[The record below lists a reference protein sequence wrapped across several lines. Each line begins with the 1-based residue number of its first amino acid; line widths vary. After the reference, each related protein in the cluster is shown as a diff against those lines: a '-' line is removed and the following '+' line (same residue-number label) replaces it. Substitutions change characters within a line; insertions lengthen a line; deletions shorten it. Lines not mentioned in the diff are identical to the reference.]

1 MSETRITDL
10 VAPEAIEKIK
20 ELSGEMQNLL
30 VIYTSVAK
38 DLAKG
43 VDVNIRVVGDIDRL
57 ETFLVEKSKQ
67 AADVNRRLNDVITEQ
82 KQVISDTTNTISR
95 QLMEQ
100 ERLNKSHRDSYAENE
115 KAKRLLEQFHDTY
128 DGQLQRLIQIE
139 RELGKNKEAQKE
151 STKALKEGKMTS
163 DEYVAAQQKLIAVS
177 RQLKQEKAMLNQ
189 LLTAEEKANLSVEN
203 SYAHM
208 SQQLELL
215 KKAYKQLSAE
225 GRDSDYGKELEKR
238 YRISMHI

>member
-139 RELGKNKEAQKE
+139 RELGKNKV
-151 STKALKEGKMTS
+151 L
-163 DEYVAAQQKLIAVS
+163 S
-177 RQLKQEKAMLNQ
+177 RC
-189 LLTAEEKANLSVEN
+189 
-203 SYAHM
+203 
-208 SQQLELL
+208 
-215 KKAYKQLSAE
+215 
-225 GRDSDYGKELEKR
+225 
-238 YRISMHI
+238 